1 MYSGGTC
8 FIRSLRLLAH
18 RARLD
23 RSPKIFGW
31 GDVAATTKPI
41 QKGINDAGGMITGMY
56 KIIKPI
62 CQ

>member
-1 MYSGGTC
+1 LYSGGTC

-18 RARLD
+18 RVRLD
-23 RSPKIFGW
+23 RNPKIFGC

-41 QKGINDAGGMITGMY
+41 QKKINDAGGMITGIY
-56 KIIKPI
+56 KMIKPK